1 MTGERAMENPFVSD
15 AGQEE
20 TDQALVNAAVR
31 GDRGALEALVRRH
44 QPWIYNLAFRMVMVP
59 AEAEDVTQD
68 ILVKFLT
75 KLSSY
80 DPERGAFRT
89 WLYRIVVNHALNM
102 KSRGYEQHITGF
114 ETYYSFVDQV
124 PNQDPDDNPETA
136 LMTED
141 LKIGCVMGTLLCLD
155 RKQRLAFIL
164 AVGFGATDVV
174 GSEVLGI
181 SRDAFR
187 KTLSRARGKLRE
199 YMNGNCG
206 VVNPEAPCRCR
217 KKIKSFIDSG
227 AYSVD
232 RLNFVAPDRPR
243 MSEMT
248 GEFQDDFSTEMT
260 EPILALHREH
270 PFYEG
275 KDLVPWLQEVLER
288 PGFQE
293 LVHGE

>member
-20 TDQALVNAAVR
+20 TDRALVNAAVR

-80 DPERGAFRT
+80 DPESGAFRT

-114 ETYYSFVDQV
+114 ATYYNFVDQV

-293 LVHGE
+293 LVHGD

>member
-1 MTGERAMENPFVSD
+1 MESPFVSD

-20 TDQALVNAAVR
+20 TDQTLVSAAVA
-31 GDRGALEALVRRH
+31 GDREALESLVRRH
-44 QPWIYNLAFRMVMVP
+44 QPWIYNVAFRMVMVP

-68 ILVKFLT
+68 VLVKILT

-89 WLYRIVVNHALNM
+89 WLYRIVTNHVLNM
-102 KSRGYEQHITGF
+102 KSRGYEKHITGF
-114 ETYYSFVDQV
+114 DTYYDFVDQV
-124 PNQDPDDNPETA
+124 PDQEPDDNPETA

-164 AVGFGATDVV
+164 ATGFGATDVV

-181 SRDAFR
+181 SRDTFR
-187 KTLSRARGKLRE
+187 KTLSRARRKLRE

-227 AYSVD
+227 AYTVD
-232 RLNFVAPDRPR
+232 SLNFVAPDRPR
-243 MSEMT
+243 MSELT
-248 GEFQDDFSTEMT
+248 GEFQDNFSAEVT
-260 EPILALHREH
+260 EPIEALHREH

-275 KDLVPWLQEVLER
+275 RDLTPWLQEVLER
-288 PGFQE
+288 PGFKA
-293 LVHGE
+293 LVQGD